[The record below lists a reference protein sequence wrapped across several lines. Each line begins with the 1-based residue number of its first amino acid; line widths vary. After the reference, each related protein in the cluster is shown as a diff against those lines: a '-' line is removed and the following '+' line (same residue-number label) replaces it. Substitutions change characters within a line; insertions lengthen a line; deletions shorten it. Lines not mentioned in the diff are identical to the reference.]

1 MPRHK
6 TGQVSCTTTTARA
19 GQGHLGQEH
28 EQGRK
33 RAEPRARADRGKSRG
48 SSSSSSSNRRALTDS
63 QGHVDVMAQVLLQ
76 LQLLAQGKVGGPADH
91 GQPVALLQCVGTH
104 YESTAGRGAE
114 SQGLISG
121 DPAVI
126 LHLVDL

>member
-1 MPRHK
+1 
-6 TGQVSCTTTTARA
+6 
-19 GQGHLGQEH
+19 
-28 EQGRK
+28 
-33 RAEPRARADRGKSRG
+33 
-48 SSSSSSSNRRALTDS
+48 
-63 QGHVDVMAQVLLQ
+63 MAQVLLQ
-76 LQLLAQGKVGGPADH
+76 LELLAQGKVGCPADH

-114 SQGLISG
+114 SQGLVSG